1 MKILTKKF
9 VITFYI
15 TTFASDNKRFLCL
28 FVKFVLYRGPVLW
41 EKHWTFFCIY
51 TSRRCGGCSSSV
63 DFSFYSVNFRLVSVK
78 KLLKPP
84 ACFGAFRPIFWF
96 CAKILYSIETLI
108 DAQTAGSRPPVS
120 MSISHHCVFFR
131 HNYSNLQKN
140 NLPHLKDSFRSISV
154 FSSVMCH
161 RHTPSSKIDLSSKSS
176 PNLRQ
181 VIFSRYL
188 VILKK

>member
-1 MKILTKKF
+1 MHQTIKGFYVYLLSS
-9 VITFYI
+9 FYI
-15 TTFASDNKRFLCL
+15 GVQSFGKST
-28 FVKFVLYRGPVLW
+28 GPFSVY
-41 EKHWTFFCIY
+41 IPQ
-51 TSRRCGGCSSSV
+51 GGVIGCSSSV

-84 ACFGAFRPIFWF
+84 ACFGAFRHIFWF

-120 MSISHHCVFFR
+120 MSISHHCVFLR

-140 NLPHLKDSFRSISV
+140 NLHHLKESFRSISV

-161 RHTPSSKIDLSSKSS
+161 RHTPSSKIDLSSK
-176 PNLRQ
+176 
-181 VIFSRYL
+181 IFS
-188 VILKK
+188 

>member
-1 MKILTKKF
+1 MLSS
-9 VITFYI
+9 FYI
-15 TTFASDNKRFLCL
+15 GVQSFGKST
-28 FVKFVLYRGPVLW
+28 GPFSVY
-41 EKHWTFFCIY
+41 IPQ
-51 TSRRCGGCSSSV
+51 GGVIGCSSSV
-63 DFSFYSVNFRLVSVK
+63 DFSFHSVNFRLVSVK

-120 MSISHHCVFFR
+120 MSISHHCVFCAIIIVTFKKITCLILR
-131 HNYSNLQKN
+131 NLFG
-140 NLPHLKDSFRSISV
+140 LYL
-154 FSSVMCH
+154 FSHQSCVTGTLLLRKH
-161 RHTPSSKIDLSSKSS
+161 IYPLKSS
-176 PNLRQ
+176 PHLRL